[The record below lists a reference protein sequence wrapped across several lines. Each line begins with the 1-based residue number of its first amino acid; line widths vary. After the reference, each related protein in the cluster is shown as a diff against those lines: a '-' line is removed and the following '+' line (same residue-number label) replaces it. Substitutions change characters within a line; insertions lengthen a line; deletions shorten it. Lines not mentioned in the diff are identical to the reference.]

1 MTLETEE
8 LDSMLNKII
17 IVSMTDGARFR
28 GTLDAVGD
36 KVIVVTNVVEMAE
49 HGKWVKPVVSTAT
62 FVDVVCAEEST
73 LSIDDRAYLT
83 KVLMYKE
90 HILRIWPWEPQKM
103 NDKDMV
109 KNY

>member
-1 MTLETEE
+1 MTLESDE
-8 LDSMLNKII
+8 LDSMLGKTI

-28 GTLDAVGD
+28 GTLDKVGD
-36 KVIVVTNVVEMAE
+36 KVIVMTNIVEMAD

-62 FVDVVCAEEST
+62 FADVVCAEEST

-83 KVLMYKE
+83 KVVLYKK

-103 NDKDMV
+103 DDKEMV
-109 KNY
+109 TNY